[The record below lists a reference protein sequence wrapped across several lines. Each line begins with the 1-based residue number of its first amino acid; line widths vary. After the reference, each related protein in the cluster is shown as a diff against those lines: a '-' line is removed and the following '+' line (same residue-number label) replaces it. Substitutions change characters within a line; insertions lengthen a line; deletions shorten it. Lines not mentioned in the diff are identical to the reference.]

1 MKKFMNSAETMVAES
16 VEGFVRAHEVV
27 AVFGS
32 QRRCVRRRELTP
44 GKVAI
49 ISGGGA
55 GHEPMHIGF
64 VGRGMLDAACI
75 GHVFTSPTPSQIISA
90 IDETDT
96 GAGCLL
102 IVKNYD
108 GDVMNFEMAME
119 MVADRHRIE
128 MVVVSDDAEMTR
140 TGRTG
145 AGQTGT
151 EGSRRGVAGTLVI
164 EKIIGAAAELGMPLG
179 QLKALGER
187 LNGKV
192 RSMGVALSG
201 VTLPQTGRPTFSLG
215 SAEMELGVGIH
226 GERGHSREPFRPS
239 DQIIETL
246 CTTITADLAPQKD
259 AKALLF
265 VNGLGGTPPAELYV
279 AYNAARTFMEEHHL
293 TVARSLV
300 GTYVTSLDMQGLS
313 ITLAF
318 LTDEEFALWDQP
330 VATAALHWGAGG

>member
-1 MKKFMNSAETMVAES
+1 MKKFMNTAQTMVAES
-16 VEGFVRAHEVV
+16 VEGFVRAHEAFV
-27 AVFGS
+27 VFGAE
-32 QRRCVRRRELTP
+32 RKCVRRRGLTP

-75 GHVFTSPTPSQIISA
+75 GHIFTSPTPSQIISA

-119 MVADRHRIE
+119 MVGDRHTIE
-128 MVVVSDDAEMTR
+128 MLVVSDDMETAR
-140 TGRTG
+140 NGDGRG
-145 AGQTGT
+145 
-151 EGSRRGVAGTLVI
+151 RRGVAGTLVI
-164 EKIIGAAAELGMPLG
+164 EKIIGAAAEQGMSLA
-179 QLKALGER
+179 QLKALGDR
-187 LNGKV
+187 LDGKV

-201 VTLPQTGRPTFSLG
+201 VTVPQTERATFSLG
-215 SAEMELGVGIH
+215 PEEMELGVGIH
-226 GERGHSREPFRPS
+226 GEPGHSREPFCSS
-239 DQIIETL
+239 DVIVEKLCRIIA
-246 CTTITADLAPQKD
+246 ADIAMPDD

-265 VNGLGGTPPAELYV
+265 VNGLGSTPPAELYI
-279 AYNAARTFMEEHHL
+279 AYNAARNFLEQRHIRVE
-293 TVARSLV
+293 RSLV

-313 ITLAF
+313 VTLAH
-318 LTDEEFALWDQP
+318 LTDEQIALWDQP
-330 VATAALHWGAGG
+330 VATAALHWGNG